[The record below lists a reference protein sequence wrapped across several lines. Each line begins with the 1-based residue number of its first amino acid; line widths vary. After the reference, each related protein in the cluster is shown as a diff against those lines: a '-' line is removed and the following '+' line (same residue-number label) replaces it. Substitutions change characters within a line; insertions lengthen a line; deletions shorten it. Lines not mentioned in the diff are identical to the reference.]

1 VARAAASSGP
11 VIGFYGT
18 GEMEAETM
26 QTLVEEFLEARPGDP
41 RFLVPVTTDTFTENL
56 GDVIDMAASAEIAY
70 ETVSLPTGTAPRA
83 YKKFLD
89 GATKSHKVEDPGVF
103 IIKTL
108 AKAANAAL
116 FCLVPSEEEISADF
130 DAYDDLERVILEAF
144 SAGVKVYDLTDALA
158 EIEAAE
164 EDEAESPEE
173 AAEGAEEEESTE
185 DEEEAEEA
193 AEGEEEAAE
202 DEEEEEEV
210 AEAEEEVAEAE
221 EGDLAAELTEAFV
234 PVFAKYLPLFEVDE
248 MITELVEI
256 VVEGLSEEEEPEPEP
271 APRRGRRKA

>member
-202 DEEEEEEV
+202 
-210 AEAEEEVAEAE
+210 AE

-248 MITELVEI
+248 LITELVEI